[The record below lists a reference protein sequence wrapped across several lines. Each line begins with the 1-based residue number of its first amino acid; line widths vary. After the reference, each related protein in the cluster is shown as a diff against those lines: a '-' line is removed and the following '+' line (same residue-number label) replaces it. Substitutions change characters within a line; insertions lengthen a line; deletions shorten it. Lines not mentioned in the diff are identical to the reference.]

1 MYLNNTNSKEMS
13 KKAAEVK
20 EANRNERNLRAAEVK
35 EANRKEINRRE
46 TNLKEINLSEMNL
59 GYFGIL
65 VGEVEQLQKMFHSVE
80 MLRLPF
86 GKKYD
91 LYYIDLSFASSRLLN
106 SIRNEDSIPL
116 IVKNRFEHPSEKL
129 TFLHEDSYLCLETG
143 KDYLTEEFTDLVK
156 SYLKRYSEKQVDY
169 QLYKVVADVK
179 PCMKPNMQEKQLNPP
194 ILLTEENNG
203 KPREDKYEIR
213 STRDVWE
220 RWKRRHDVI
229 ISI

>member
-1 MYLNNTNSKEMS
+1 MSLSETNSNEMNM
-13 KKAAEVK
+13 K
-20 EANRNERNLRAAEVK
+20 
-35 EANRKEINRRE
+35 E
-46 TNLKEINLSEMNL
+46 TNLKETNLKETNLKEMNLNEMNL

-65 VGEVEQLQKMFHSVE
+65 EGEVNQLQQIFHSVE
-80 MLRLPF
+80 LLRFPLR
-86 GKKYD
+86 KKYD
-91 LYYIDLSFASSRLLN
+91 LYYIDLSFVSSRVLN

-116 IVKNRFEHPSEKL
+116 IVKNRFEHPREKL

-143 KDYLTEEFTDLVK
+143 KDYMMEEFTDLVK
-156 SYLKRYSEKQVDY
+156 SYLKRYREKLVDY

-179 PCMKPNMQEKQLNPP
+179 PYMKSDIQEERLNPP
-194 ILLTEENNG
+194 ILLSEENNSS

-220 RWKRRHDVI
+220 RWKRRRDVI